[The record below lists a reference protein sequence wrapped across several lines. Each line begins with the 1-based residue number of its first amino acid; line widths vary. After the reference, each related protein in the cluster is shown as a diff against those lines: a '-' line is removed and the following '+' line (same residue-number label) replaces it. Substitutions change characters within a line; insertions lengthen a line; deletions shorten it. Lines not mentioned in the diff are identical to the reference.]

1 MSEISILSYENDFT
15 RIRDIINLD
24 NIYGVNNIY
33 NNRDYLFLNY
43 INETKLFVYRNSEKK
58 AIDSNFNNELY

>member
-15 RIRDIINLD
+15 KIRDIINLD